1 MQQKS
6 LTLLARLAL
15 FGAAFIWGTS
25 FIVVKNTVDVFTP
38 NILLGFRFT
47 IGCLILCVIF
57 RKRLRQLNLD
67 FVKKGCLTGLM
78 LFMAYSVQTI
88 GITDTTPGK
97 NAFLTAIYCVLVPFL
112 FWAVDRRRPDLF
124 NFLAAFLCI
133 GGIGLV
139 TLDGDLSIRMGDALT
154 LLGGFFYAC
163 HVVAIA
169 KLGRGKDPVVFTILQ
184 FATAAVCA
192 WVVGLTTESL
202 PTLSQITPD
211 TLGGL
216 VFLAV
221 FATAGSL
228 LLQNVGQKYTDP
240 TSASI
245 LLSLEA
251 PFGVLFSALFY
262 GEELTL
268 RLLVGFAF
276 IFVAVIISETKLSF
290 LRRPRSSAP
299 AKQEA

>member
-1 MQQKS
+1 MEQKS

-25 FIVVKNTVDVFTP
+25 FIVVKNTVDVFSP
-38 NILLGFRFT
+38 NILLAFRFT
-47 IGCLILCVIF
+47 IGCLILAVLF
-57 RKRLRQLNLD
+57 RKRLGQLDLD

-78 LFMAYSVQTI
+78 LFLAYSVQTI

-112 FWAVDRRRPDLF
+112 FWAVDRSRPDLY

-139 TLDGDLSIRMGDALT
+139 TLEGDLSIRMGDALT

-169 KLGRGKDPVVFTILQ
+169 KLGRGKDPVAFTILQ
-184 FATAAVCA
+184 FATAAVCS
-192 WVVGLTTESL
+192 WVVGLATETF
-202 PTLSQITPD
+202 PTPSQITLP
-211 TLGGL
+211 TVGGL
-216 VFLAV
+216 LFLAV

-228 LLQNVGQKYTDP
+228 LLQNLGQSRTDP

-262 GEELTL
+262 GEALTP
-268 RLLVGFAF
+268 RLLLGFAL
-276 IFVAVIISETKLSF
+276 IFVAVILSETKLSF
-290 LRRPRSSAP
+290 LRRPHQVA
-299 AKQEA
+299 AANQEA

>member
-184 FATAAVCA
+184 FATSAVCA

-216 VFLAV
+216 LFLAV

>member
-6 LTLLARLAL
+6 VNLLARLAL

-38 NILLGFRFT
+38 NILLAFRFT
-47 IGCLILCVIF
+47 IGCLILAVVF
-57 RKRLRQLNLD
+57 HKRLNALDLD
-67 FVKKGCLTGLM
+67 FLKKGCLTGVM
-78 LFMAYSVQTI
+78 LYLAYSVQTI

-97 NAFLTAIYCVLVPFL
+97 NAFLTAVYCVLVPFF
-112 FWAVDRRRPDLF
+112 FWAVDKTRPDLF
-124 NFLAAFLCI
+124 HFAAAFLCI
-133 GGIGLV
+133 VGIGLV

-154 LLGGFFYAC
+154 LLSGIFYAC

-184 FATAAVCA
+184 FATAAVCS
-192 WVVGLTTESL
+192 WVVGLATESL
-202 PTLSQITPD
+202 PTQVTVE
-211 TLGGL
+211 TVGGL
-216 VFLAV
+216 LFLAV

-228 LLQNVGQKYTDP
+228 LLQNVGQRYTDP
-240 TSASI
+240 TAASI

-262 GEELTL
+262 GEELNA
-268 RLLVGFAF
+268 RLLIGFAF
-276 IFVAVIISETKLSF
+276 IFVAILTSETKLSF
-290 LRRPRSSAP
+290 LTKLLPGRA
-299 AKQEA
+299 AKEG